1 MATSPAVGALP
12 TSIPAGITSDPT
24 AQQEYMSALTKVIDS
39 LEKRNQINYFNV
51 AGQFFD
57 PGRTGSFGESV
68 GRASASIG
76 RDVEAQRANAP
87 NLALMRAQL
96 AGQKYTLANDA
107 KALNIISDNLGI
119 DPREAQQSLSSG
131 NLTQSQ
137 ISKIPQLY
145 PAIATLS
152 PPRAEMLKN
161 LFDMQV
167 KGADVGI
174 KQREANIK
182 EDEFGAKYIP
192 DYQIQPRGGRPQA
205 APAPAAAPTLPITPP
220 VTGADTSKTDIYRFE
235 NLTPSERQR
244 LNEQYERSGLNNNLL
259 DRPDVATLFNGMPV
273 DQRRAAFELSRKTG
287 EPPATSDT
295 QLARI
300 SPRRPGETLDAYNA
314 RVKEEAKTELGI
326 SQKSIEAR
334 EATPQKKFDLIA
346 GYDQEMVGN
355 TNAKLDNLYK
365 MVNTPEGKRIT
376 SIMNKQGVLTAI
388 AQGAESGITTP
399 VGSLSAPALEILQKL
414 ELKPSEQNTARLI
427 AQSISDLNMGVMK
440 QGKDI
445 FGPQISVYDAQ
456 KMAEPGFKNTDS
468 SVVISSLVNKFKIM
482 NHFQGEMNKAQQE
495 YFERN
500 PAAKTSQFFKSK
512 EFFDVADQY
521 TKTLRKLND
530 LSPL

>member
-1 MATSPAVGALP
+1 MATNPVGALP
-12 TSIPAGITSDPT
+12 TNIPAGITSDPT

-39 LEKRNQINYFNV
+39 LEKRNEINYFNV

-68 GRASASIG
+68 GRASASVG
-76 RDVEAQRANAP
+76 KDVEAQRANAP

-107 KALNIISDNLGI
+107 KALNIIADNLGI

-174 KQREANIK
+174 KQK
-182 EDEFGAKYIP
+182 EFELKEGEFRGKYDP
-192 DYQIQPRGGRPQA
+192 EFQIQPRGGSAQA
-205 APAPAAAPTLPITPP
+205 APVPAPAPTLPVRPP
-220 VTGADTSKTDIYRFE
+220 AADADTSKTDSYRFE

-259 DRPDVATLFNGMPV
+259 NRPDVATLFNNMPI

-287 EPPATSDT
+287 EPPVSADT

-314 RVKEEAKTELGI
+314 RIKAEATTELNI
-326 SQKSIEAR
+326 SQKGIEAR
-334 EATPQKKFDLIA
+334 EVSPQKKFDLIA
-346 GYDQEMVGN
+346 TYDQEMVGN

-365 MVNTPEGKRIT
+365 MVNTPEGRRIT
-376 SIMNKQGVLTAI
+376 GIMNKQGVITAI

-399 VGSLSAPALEILQKL
+399 IGSLSAPALEILQKL

-427 AQSISDLNMGVMK
+427 AQAISDLNMGVMK

-468 SVVISSLVNKFKIM
+468 AVVISSLVNKFKIM

-495 YFERN
+495 YFDRN

-512 EFFDVADQY
+512 EFFEVADQY

>member
-1 MATSPAVGALP
+1 MATNPVGALP
-12 TSIPAGITSDPT
+12 TNIPAGITSDPT

-39 LEKRNQINYFNV
+39 LEKRNEINYFNV

-68 GRASASIG
+68 GRASASVG
-76 RDVEAQRANAP
+76 KDVEAQRANAP

-119 DPREAQQSLSSG
+119 DPRETQQSLSSG

-174 KQREANIK
+174 KQK
-182 EDEFGAKYIP
+182 EFELKEGEFRGKYDP
-192 DYQIQPRGGRPQA
+192 EFQIQPRGGSAQA
-205 APAPAAAPTLPITPP
+205 APAPAPAPTLPVRPP
-220 VTGADTSKTDIYRFE
+220 AAGADTSKTDSYRFE

-244 LNEQYERSGLNNNLL
+244 LSEQYDRSGLNNNLL
-259 DRPDVATLFNGMPV
+259 DRPDVATLFNNMPV

-287 EPPATSDT
+287 EPPVSADT

-314 RVKEEAKTELGI
+314 RIKAEATTELNI
-326 SQKSIEAR
+326 SQKGIEAR
-334 EATPQKKFDLIA
+334 EVSPQKKFDLIA
-346 GYDQEMVGN
+346 TYDQEMVGN

-365 MVNTPEGKRIT
+365 MVNTPEGRRIT
-376 SIMNKQGVLTAI
+376 GIMNKQGVITAI

-399 VGSLSAPALEILQKL
+399 IGSLSAPALEILQKL

-427 AQSISDLNMGVMK
+427 AQAISDLNMGVMK

-468 SVVISSLVNKFKIM
+468 AVVISSLVNKFKIM

-495 YFERN
+495 YFDRN

-512 EFFDVADQY
+512 EFFEVADQY

>member
-1 MATSPAVGALP
+1 MATNPVGALP
-12 TSIPAGITSDPT
+12 TTIPAGITSDPT

-39 LEKRNQINYFNV
+39 LEKRNEINYFNV

-76 RDVEAQRANAP
+76 KDVEAQRANAP

-107 KALNIISDNLGI
+107 KALNIISDNLGL
-119 DPREAQQSLSSG
+119 DPRDAQQSLSSG

-137 ISKIPQLY
+137 ISRIPQLY

-174 KQREANIK
+174 KQKEFEIK
-182 EDEFGAKYIP
+182 EGEFRGKFDP
-192 DYQIQPRGGRPQA
+192 DYQIQPRGGSTQTT
-205 APAPAAAPTLPITPP
+205 PAPAVAPTLPMRPP
-220 VTGADTSKTDIYRFE
+220 AAGADTSKTDSYRFE
-235 NLTPSERQR
+235 NLTPSERKR
-244 LNEQYERSGLNNNLL
+244 LNDQYELSGLNNNLL
-259 DRPDVATLFNGMPV
+259 DRPDVATLFNSMPV

-287 EPPATSDT
+287 EPPVSADT
-295 QLARI
+295 QLARV
-300 SPRRPGETLDAYNA
+300 SPRRPGETLEAYNA
-314 RVKEEAKTELGI
+314 RIKAEATTELGI
-326 SQKSIEAR
+326 SQKGIEAR
-334 EATPQKKFDLIA
+334 ETAPQKKFDLIA
-346 GYDQEMVGN
+346 TYDQEMVGN
-355 TNAKLDNLYK
+355 TNAKLDNLFK
-365 MVNTPEGKRIT
+365 MVNTPEGRRIT
-376 SIMNKQGVLTAI
+376 GIMNKQGVITAI

-399 VGSLSAPALEILQKL
+399 IGSLSAPALEILQKL

-427 AQSISDLNMGVMK
+427 AQAISDLNMGVMK

-468 SVVISSLVNKFKIM
+468 SVVISSLVNKFKVM
-482 NHFQGEMNKAQQE
+482 NYFQGEMNKAQQD